1 MIPGHRHL
9 EIGQPSKPR
18 ASGDD
23 PVQTGTDV
31 TKKE

>member
-23 PVQTGTDV
+23 PSRIIDAYDPDG
-31 TKKE
+31 